1 MANLLFVDVD
11 GVGKEAAVAICAG
24 LPALLAN
31 AAPTLKQFKPLGIF
45 KWLLGAH
52 QGRQLQEWSDAALTR
67 GALIFGWCSSV
78 RASQ

>member
-1 MANLLFVDVD
+1 MAM
-11 GVGKEAAVAICAG
+11 CAR

-31 AAPTLKQFKPLGIF
+31 ETPTLKQFKPLGIF

-52 QGRQLQEWSDAALTR
+52 QGRQLQEWPDAALTW